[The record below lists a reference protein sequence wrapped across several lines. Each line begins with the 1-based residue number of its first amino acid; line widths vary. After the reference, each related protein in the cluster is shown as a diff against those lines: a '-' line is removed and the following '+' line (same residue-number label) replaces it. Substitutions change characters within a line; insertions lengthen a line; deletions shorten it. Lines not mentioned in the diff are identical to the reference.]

1 MAGPARYN
9 GAMTFPS
16 RTRTYEYLLPLTDF
30 TQLAALDG
38 LELIRRIVAK
48 ELPAPPITAT
58 LGFALVEA
66 ERGRAVFEGT
76 AAEWQYNPIGTV
88 HGGWSAT
95 LLDSA
100 LGCAVHTTLAPGET
114 YTTLDL
120 QVRFLRPVL
129 STSGLL
135 RAEGRVVHTGRRIA
149 TADARLIGPD
159 GTLYS
164 TGTTSCLVTRP

>member
-1 MAGPARYN
+1 MAHPALR
-9 GAMTFPS
+9 
-16 RTRTYEYLLPLTDF
+16 RTYEYVPPF
-30 TQLAALDG
+30 TNFADVAHLDG
-38 LELIRRIVAK
+38 LELIKRLLAG

-58 LGFALVEA
+58 LGFSLVEV

-76 AAEWQYNPIGTV
+76 TAEWQYNPLGTV

-100 LGCAVHTTLAPGET
+100 LGCAVHSTLAPGET

-129 STSGLL
+129 ATSG
-135 RAEGRVVHTGRRIA
+135 RVRGEATVVHRGKRIA
-149 TADARLIGPD
+149 TAEARLVGED
-159 GTLYS
+159 GALFATA
-164 TGTTSCLVTRP
+164 TASCIVLDQRR